1 MNILVY
7 RWNSYNYID
16 IIATFQSMGHQV
28 DVIEQELESYDEDES
43 FAARLHGILQQ
54 KNYDFVFTVN
64 YFAVISGVC
73 QQMGIKYVSW
83 SCDSPLLSMYHKNV
97 FLDCNY
103 FFLFDKTNYL
113 EFKGMGVKHIWH
125 LPLAV
130 DTNRLDELFKQDEQD
145 TADSRESLAQTQS
158 AEQNNRHAM
167 TSCVDVHCLSQ
178 A

>member
-16 IIATFQSMGHQV
+16 IIATFQSIGHQV

-73 QQMGIKYVSW
+73 QQTGIKYVSW

-130 DTNRLDELFKQDEQD
+130 DTNRLDELFAQDNTMDKMQ
-145 TADSRESLAQTQS
+145 LVGMP
-158 AEQNNRHAM
+158 QNIR
-167 TSCVDVHCLSQ
+167 CGILQ
-178 A
+178 AGFLL